1 MRSLILAL
9 WLGLGL
15 AVAGPL
21 AESSAKVANLEFSG
35 QGFASSSGFFADAPA
50 LSWNGNITLDLDAT
64 DDDPADGVGSY
75 TSTLSNFEFNLPLL
89 GVNFSSTAPEQVTE
103 VIVDGN
109 TRTLNLAA
117 INLDEGIELA
127 SSFTLTDLGSI
138 FTPIDD
144 TLPQTELDFGAFDE
158 VAFSLAFAD
167 TSGATPAPLGGFV
180 VTPDT
185 ASLELVET
193 PLPAGVALLGTALL
207 TLRVLHGRRRRT
219 A

>member
-1 MRSLILAL
+1 MRSLILAP

-167 TSGATPAPLGGFV
+167 TGGATPAPLGGFL
-180 VTPDT
+180 VTPDA
-185 ASLELVET
+185 ASLELVEA
-193 PLPAGVALLGTALL
+193 PLPTGVALLGTALV
-207 TLRVLHGRRRRT
+207 TLRIMYGRRRRT

>member
-1 MRSLILAL
+1 MRSLILAP
-9 WLGLGL
+9 WLGLSL

-35 QGFASSSGFFADAPA
+35 QGFASSSGLFADAPA
-50 LSWNGNITLDLDAT
+50 LSWNGSITLDLDAT

-75 TSTLSNFEFNLPLL
+75 TSAVSNFEFSLPLL

-103 VIVDGN
+103 VVVDGN

-117 INLDEGIELA
+117 VNLDEGIELA

-158 VAFSLAFAD
+158 LSFSLAFAD
-167 TSGATPAPLGGFV
+167 AGGATPAPLGGFL

-193 PLPAGVALLGTALL
+193 PLPAGIALLGTALV
-207 TLRVLHGRRRRT
+207 TLRVLNGRRRRS

>member
-1 MRSLILAL
+1 MRSLILAP

-50 LSWNGNITLDLDAT
+50 LSWNGSITLDLDAT
-64 DDDPADGVGSY
+64 DDDPTDGVGSY
-75 TSTLSNFEFNLPLL
+75 TSTVSNFEFSLPLL
-89 GVNFSSTAPEQVTE
+89 GVNFSSAAPEQVTE
-103 VIVDGN
+103 VVVDGN
-109 TRTLNLAA
+109 SRTLNLAA
-117 INLDEGIELA
+117 VNLDEGIELA

-158 VAFSLAFAD
+158 ISFSLAFAD
-167 TSGATPAPLGGFV
+167 AGGATPVPLGGFL

-193 PLPAGVALLGTALL
+193 PLPTGVALLGTALV
-207 TLRVLHGRRRRT
+207 TLGVLSGRRRRS